1 MLNPFFNIIL
11 VDFNY
16 VRKGE
21 FFMFDNRIRKHLSS
35 FRVITIG
42 FGGLIILGAL
52 LLMLP
57 VSSASGC
64 VTPFGDAL
72 FTSTSAVCV
81 TGLVVLDTGSY
92 WSSFGQLV
100 IITLIQIGG
109 LGVIT
114 VAIAFSLLS
123 GKKVSLMQRSFM
135 QESVSA
141 PVVGGVVRLTGFI
154 LKGTFIIELSG
165 ALLMMPVFCRDYG
178 LKGIWFAIFH
188 SISAFC
194 NAGFDVLGTADN
206 QFASMTTYACNPVIN
221 ITLMLLI
228 VIGGIGFVTWE
239 DIKNN
244 KYHFKRYK
252 MQSKLIIVTTAVLI
266 TVPAIIFM
274 INDMMTGN
282 EKMPVFKALFQSVTL
297 RTAGFNT
304 VDLNA
309 MKQASVMIMIVLML
323 IGGSPGSTA
332 GGMKTTTFAVL
343 MGNMVATFKRNKNIH
358 FFERRIDNDTVKN
371 AATIAMMYITLFVT
385 GAFIINV
392 TDGISIGKCLFETAS
407 AVGTVGLT
415 LGITPQLGILSR
427 IVLIILMFMGRVGG
441 LTLIYAAFS
450 GNGNSYSKFPEEKIN
465 IG

>member
-1 MLNPFFNIIL
+1 
-11 VDFNY
+11 
-16 VRKGE
+16 
-21 FFMFDNRIRKHLSS
+21 
-35 FRVITIG
+35 
-42 FGGLIILGAL
+42 
-52 LLMLP
+52 MLP

-64 VTPFGDAL
+64 VTPFSDAL

-194 NAGFDVLGTADN
+194 NAGIDLIGEDSLAPYVADPVVN
-206 QFASMTTYACNPVIN
+206 FTTIGLVIMSG
-221 ITLMLLI
+221 L
-228 VIGGIGFVTWE
+228 GFVVWW
-239 DIKNN
+239 DIWDKIKRVIRGKLPVGRIFKNLRL
-244 KYHFKRYK
+244 H
-252 MQSKLIIVTTAVLI
+252 SKIVLMMTLILVVGGTVLI
-266 TVPAIIFM
+266 FLF
-274 INDMMTGN
+274 DHGN
-282 EKMPVFKALFQSVTL
+282 PESIGTYSPETKWMASLFQSVTT
-297 RTAGFNT
+297 RTAGFFT
-304 VDLNA
+304 VSQERFSNA
-309 MKQASVMIMIVLML
+309 TYMLCLILML
-323 IGGSPGSTA
+323 IGGSPMGTA
-332 GGMKTTTFAVL
+332 GGIKTTTVAVL
-343 MGNMVATFKRNKNIH
+343 LLSLKSNLQGKRDVEVH
-358 FFERRIDNDTVKN
+358 HRRIRDS
-371 AATIAMMYITLFVT
+371 YIRSAIVVT
-385 GAFIINV
+385 GMVLTVLILMSMLLCAAMPEAPIEDVVYEI
-392 TDGISIGKCLFETAS
+392 TS
-407 AVGTVGLT
+407 AVATVGLSRGLTPCLNTAGKWIVILTMYLGRIGPLT
-415 LGITPQLGILSR
+415 LGTA
-427 IVLIILMFMGRVGG
+427 VTVRVQKMPADSH
-441 LTLIYAAFS
+441 LA
-450 GNGNSYSKFPEEKIN
+450 EEDIM